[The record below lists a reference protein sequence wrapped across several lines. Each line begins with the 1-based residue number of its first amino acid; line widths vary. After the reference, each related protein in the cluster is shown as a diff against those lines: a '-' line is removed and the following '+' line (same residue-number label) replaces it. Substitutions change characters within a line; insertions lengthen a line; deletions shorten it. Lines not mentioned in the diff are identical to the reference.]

1 MTDKNLLHYL
11 QQFLT
16 PERLER
22 FEEVLDFR
30 TKHITVVL
38 ENFFKPHN
46 ASAVLRSCDCYGIQE
61 MQRIDRDHVHK
72 INRDITRGA
81 QKWVTT
87 KLWQDPVTCTTD
99 CLQHLKERNYRLIAT
114 SPEPTATSLFELDLT
129 EPVAIMFGR
138 EKTGLSEEA
147 MNAADEC
154 VTIPMFGFTESFNV
168 SVSVALCLNELVH
181 RLHNSDLDW
190 NLTEEEKDEIR
201 LAWVKRC
208 LPNIHTLEKH
218 YRRTQ

>member
-1 MTDKNLLHYL
+1 MADQHLLHYL

-16 PERLER
+16 PERLVR
-22 FEEVLDFR
+22 FEEVLNFR

-46 ASAVLRSCDCYGIQE
+46 ASAVLRSCDCFGIQE
-61 MQRIDRDHVHK
+61 MQRIDRDRVHK

-87 KLWQDPVTCTTD
+87 KLWQEPETCTKD
-99 CLQHLKERNYRLIAT
+99 CLPHLKERNYRLIAT
-114 SPEPTATSLFELDLT
+114 SPEPDATSLFDLDLT
-129 EPVAIMFGR
+129 QPVAIMFGR
-138 EKTGLSEEA
+138 EKTGLSAEA
-147 MNAADEC
+147 MEAAEEC

-181 RLHNSDLDW
+181 RLHNSDW
-190 NLTEEEKDEIR
+190 EWRLTEEEKEDLR
-201 LAWVKRC
+201 LAWVRRC
-208 LPNIHTLEKH
+208 LPNLHTLEKH